1 MEKQKTLRE
10 EISIE
15 GIGLHSGTPVHVTI
29 KPAAED
35 TGIVFKRID
44 IDPSRGVEAIVANVS
59 DPSTHAGRQT
69 TLAKKGS
76 QFQTIEHL
84 LASLHAFGIDNAV
97 IEIDNREL
105 PALDGSARRYAEL
118 IETVGTREQNGAKD
132 VLVIEEPVYIDNDR
146 ATTVVLPAPDFRIS
160 YTLSYNHPSLAD
172 HYFHCVVD
180 QAFFAK
186 ELAPARTF
194 CLKEEADALR
204 AAGYGKG
211 ATPKNTLVFEN
222 NKPIDNELRFCDEAA
237 RHKVVD
243 LIGDLY
249 LLGCPI
255 RGHIITAR
263 TGHAQNLQLVKK
275 LTELRVNKRGKK
287 MSTQEKIS
295 LDEIRNL
302 KQLDIMHILRVLP
315 HRYPFLLVDRILEL
329 DPGKRIVAIKNVTIN
344 EPFFQGHFEGH
355 PIMPGVLIVEAM
367 AQAGGIVTMMR
378 EEKPEDKVAYFMSI
392 EKAKFRAPVRPGD
405 QMRFEVDVIKSK
417 GPIGVCACKAFVEEK
432 VVCEAEVM
440 FTIMNR

>member
-1 MEKQKTLRE
+1 MEKQKTLKGT
-10 EISIE
+10 ISIE
-15 GIGLHSGTPVHVTI
+15 GIGLHSATPVRLI
-29 KPAAED
+29 IQPAPED
-35 TGIVFKRID
+35 TGIIFRRVD
-44 IDPSRGVEAIVANVS
+44 IDPGLDVHAVSANVS
-59 DPSTHAGRQT
+59 DPNNHAGRQT
-69 TLAKKGS
+69 TLAKGKS
-76 QFQTIEHL
+76 RFQTIEHL
-84 LASLHAFGIDNAV
+84 LASLHAFGIDNAI
-97 IEIDNREL
+97 IEIDNLEL
-105 PALDGSARRYAEL
+105 PALDGSARTYAEE
-118 IETVGTREQNGAKD
+118 IQKTGICEQARLKD
-132 VLVIEEPVYIDNDR
+132 VLVIEEPIYVDNGR
-146 ATTVVLPAPDFRIS
+146 STTVVLPAPDFQIS
-160 YTLSYNHPSLAD
+160 YTLSYNHPALAD
-172 HYFHCVVD
+172 QYVHFVID
-180 QAFFAK
+180 QDTFSK

-194 CLKEEADALR
+194 CLKEEAEALR
-204 AAGYGKG
+204 SAGYGKG
-211 ATPKNTLVFEN
+211 ANSTNTLVFEN
-222 NKPIDNELRFCDEAA
+222 NKPIDNTLRFCDEAA

-275 LTELRVNKRGKK
+275 LTELRATKRGKK
-287 MSTQEKIS
+287 MSAQEKIS

-315 HRYPFLLVDRILEL
+315 HRYPFLLVDRILDL

-344 EPFFQGHFEGH
+344 EPFFHGHFEGH

-378 EEKPEDKVAYFMSI
+378 EEKPEEKVAYFMSI